1 MIDIEDVMNRVQY
14 ASSGTNSITLRN
26 EASIEVLSKMALISA
41 SPFFTTKTRAI
52 AMLAFL
58 KDLK

>member
-14 ASSGTNSITLRN
+14 ASSGTTNIALRSETN
-26 EASIEVLSKMALISA
+26 IEILRKTALISA
-41 SPFFTTKTRAI
+41 SPFFNAKTRAI

-58 KDLK
+58 EDLK